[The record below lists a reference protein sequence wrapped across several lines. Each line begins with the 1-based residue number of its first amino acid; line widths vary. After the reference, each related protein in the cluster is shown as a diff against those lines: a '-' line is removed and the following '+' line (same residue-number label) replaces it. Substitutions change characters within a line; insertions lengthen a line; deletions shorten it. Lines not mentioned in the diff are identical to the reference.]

1 MVQCFIENRK
11 KKSHDIVCCFFVDI
25 QNLVIKIC
33 SLFIPCFKSGVEE
46 KLSRQSG
53 LAVKIIRGGPWRR
66 KPKKSQP
73 GYQRRTKQCGEET
86 LKSAT
91 LKTLVRVIDF
101 TVWQWIWEYFS
112 SCFISYCNTRA
123 NLHFCV
129 HIKENSEGRLGIQVE
144 NHLTVWSSW
153 EV

>member
-1 MVQCFIENRK
+1 MNKRFFKTHNILPSKHTLQPYSILSTTIKSEMVQCFIENRK

-73 GYQRRTKQCGEET
+73 GYQRGTKQCGEET

-101 TVWQWIWEYFS
+101 TV
-112 SCFISYCNTRA
+112 
-123 NLHFCV
+123 
-129 HIKENSEGRLGIQVE
+129 
-144 NHLTVWSSW
+144 
-153 EV
+153 

>member
-1 MVQCFIENRK
+1 MNKRFFKTHNILPSKHTLQPYSILSTTIKSEMVQCFIENRK

-66 KPKKSQP
+66 KPKKI
-73 GYQRRTKQCGEET
+73 T
-86 LKSAT
+86 
-91 LKTLVRVIDF
+91 
-101 TVWQWIWEYFS
+101 
-112 SCFISYCNTRA
+112 TR
-123 NLHFCV
+123 LS
-129 HIKENSEGRLGIQVE
+129 KENEAMRRRDAQVSDLKDTRESNRLYS
-144 NHLTVWSSW
+144 LTVNMGVFFILLYIIVQHES
-153 EV
+153 

>member
-66 KPKKSQP
+66 KPKKITTRLSKENEAM
-73 GYQRRTKQCGEET
+73 RRRDAQVSEYGSIFHPA
-86 LKSAT
+86 LYHSAT
-91 LKTLVRVIDF
+91 RELTCIFVFTSKKTVRVGLESKLKI
-101 TVWQWIWEYFS
+101 VLLYGPVGRCKLW
-112 SCFISYCNTRA
+112 SCFTKA
-123 NLHFCV
+123 CV
-129 HIKENSEGRLGIQVE
+129 TK
-144 NHLTVWSSW
+144 
-153 EV
+153 

>member
-66 KPKKSQP
+66 KPKKI
-73 GYQRRTKQCGEET
+73 T
-86 LKSAT
+86 
-91 LKTLVRVIDF
+91 
-101 TVWQWIWEYFS
+101 
-112 SCFISYCNTRA
+112 TR
-123 NLHFCV
+123 LS
-129 HIKENSEGRLGIQVE
+129 KENEAMRRRDAQVSDLKDTRESNRLYS
-144 NHLTVWSSW
+144 LTVNMGVFFILLYIIVQHES
-153 EV
+153 